1 MSGRAANQS
10 TRQPSKLERQ
20 RAEIVQDVIRY
31 QGFEDR
37 AGCFTA
43 GCDSHLTAKT
53 PDGRRACPWHWPVM
67 QLVLG
72 C

>member
-1 MSGRAANQS
+1 MSVSQS
-10 TRQPSKLERQ
+10 TRRLSPLERQ
-20 RAEIVQDVIRY
+20 RAAIVGDVIRY

-53 PDGRRACPWHWPVM
+53 PDGRRACPWHWPVT
-67 QLVLG
+67 QLVLA
-72 C
+72 